1 MPIKAVLRKPPKRPR
16 NSKLPS
22 VSAGPG
28 TWLPCTPRKRRLGE
42 SQLLSFMGELMAKL
56 RNSKSSTVIGS
67 EVFLY
72 KELYRDRLGVILLKL
87 KPLALEP

>member
-1 MPIKAVLRKPPKRPR
+1 
-16 NSKLPS
+16 
-22 VSAGPG
+22 
-28 TWLPCTPRKRRLGE
+28 
-42 SQLLSFMGELMAKL
+42 MAKL